1 MVNVIKAYGRDLSDV
16 LILLEEVNL
25 PMGDIA
31 EHFHDFLIEREGDR
45 LVGCAGIEIY
55 DDVGLMSSVAVAP
68 TFQGHGLGHK
78 LVERIHRFA
87 LAKGL
92 KKIYL
97 ITDTAEQFFSKLGYV
112 VTPREDV
119 DPKIKQSVEF
129 TYVCAISG
137 VCMMKILK

>member
-1 MVNVIKAYGRDLSDV
+1 MVKIIRTRDRDLSDV
-16 LILLEEVNL
+16 LILLREVNL
-25 PMGDIA
+25 PTEGIV
-31 EHFHDFLIEREGDR
+31 EHFHNFLIAREGAR

-55 DDVGLMSSVAVAP
+55 DDVGLMRSVVVAP
-68 TFQGHGLGHK
+68 TFQSHGLGHK

-87 LAKGL
+87 IAKGL

-112 VTPREDV
+112 VTPQEDIE
-119 DPKIKQSVEF
+119 PRIKQSVEF